1 MADMKRMTISIPAE
15 MEESIAELRKTDRF
29 FRSSYAE
36 IIREVLTAGM
46 ERINK
51 ISEPANIPQGR
62 GGAKKEGR

>member
-15 MEESIAELRKTDRF
+15 MEESIVELRKTDRF
-29 FRSSYAE
+29 CRSSYAE

-51 ISEPANIPQGR
+51 NQDTAT
-62 GGAKKEGR
+62 AK